1 MIAII
6 LLIVVAVLVVWIVR
20 TTGWRFALTRLAQGV
35 LILFL
40 VTFGTTWLLRLTV
53 VDEQINDSL
62 IELGLPKES
71 GPCIVAL
78 GGGANEATVR
88 ACVDEL
94 KLDRPVYEQYGSW
107 LGSMFRGDLGFAQYS
122 TKIPLSKVLADR
134 APRSLLLFLYSQLI
148 ALGLAVPAGVWAA
161 YQAGKPG
168 RRFPPTWLLPLIIVG
183 AGALGFLA
191 GWSGVAIAILGG
203 LVPIYLFFG
212 YKGGAGGDGLVNT
225 SAFVLLSI
233 PAFVI
238 GESLR
243 YFFAIRSDIYDLVGY
258 ISPTEGLWDHARSMW
273 LPSLVLG
280 LALSPVYLRLLR
292 SDMIANLQQDFT
304 AVAKAKGLPNWW
316 VLMRHVLRPST
327 LTLLTVAGLNIAQ
340 LVNGAIITEFIFDL
354 DGVGSY
360 FLEAVAAKEFFPLQ
374 TLVAIVAILFVGTN
388 TLVDIFYSAV
398 DPRVRADDEK

>member
-1 MIAII
+1 MIGIV
-6 LLIVVAVLVVWIVR
+6 LLILVALLAVWIIR
-20 TTGWRFALTRLAQGV
+20 TAGWRFATKRLAQAA
-35 LILFL
+35 LILL
-40 VTFGTTWLLRLTV
+40 IVTFGTTWLLRLSV
-53 VDEQINDSL
+53 VDEKINEAL
-62 IELGLPKES
+62 VELDLPAES

-78 GGGANEATVR
+78 GTGADRESVLG
-88 ACVDEL
+88 CVDDL
-94 KLDRPVYEQYGSW
+94 KLDRPVYVQYGSW
-107 LGSMFRGDLGFAQYS
+107 LGSMFSGDLGFAQYR
-122 TKIPLSKVLADR
+122 TQIPLSKVLGDR
-134 APRSLLLFLYSQLI
+134 APRSLLLFVYSQLI
-148 ALGLAVPAGVWAA
+148 ALGLSVPAGVWAA

-168 RRFPPTWLLPLIIVG
+168 RRFPPTWLLPLIIAG
-183 AGALGFLA
+183 AGALGFVA
-191 GWSGVAIAILGG
+191 GWSGLAIAILAV
-203 LVPIYLFFG
+203 LVPTYLFFG
-212 YKGGAGGDGLVNT
+212 YKGGSGGDGLVNT
-225 SAFVLLSI
+225 SAFVILSI

-243 YFFAIRSDIYDLVGY
+243 YFFAIRSDVYDLVGY

-316 VLMRHVLRPST
+316 VLFRHVLRPST

>member
-1 MIAII
+1 MIGIV
-6 LLIVVAVLVVWIVR
+6 LLILVALLAVWVIR
-20 TTGWRFALTRLAQGV
+20 TAGWRFAFTRFAQAA
-35 LILFL
+35 LILL
-40 VTFGTTWLLRLTV
+40 IVTFGTTWLLRQSV
-53 VDEQINDSL
+53 VDEKVNDAL
-62 IELGLPKES
+62 VELNLPAES

-78 GGGANEATVR
+78 GTGADNASVLK
-88 ACVDEL
+88 CVDDL

-107 LGSMFRGDLGFAQYS
+107 LGSMFRGDLGFAQYR
-122 TKIPLSKVLADR
+122 TQIPLSKVLGDR

-148 ALGLAVPAGVWAA
+148 ALGLSVPAGVWAA

-168 RRFPPTWLLPLIIVG
+168 RRFPPTWLLPLVIVG
-183 AGALGFLA
+183 AGVLGFLA
-191 GWSGVAIAILGG
+191 GWSGVAIAILAV

-243 YFFAIRSDIYDLVGY
+243 YFFAIRSDVYDLVGY

-316 VLMRHVLRPST
+316 VLFRHVLRPST

-388 TLVDIFYSAV
+388 TIVDIFYSAV